1 MEENSSAK
9 NKWFSQFNRIV
20 LLDSIATEIAVF
32 GEKIGLQ
39 DFVQVMDMNCGAV
52 PAGNF
57 EQVVDLDCPEQF
69 LAMYTQ
75 IAHNRFAF
83 AAINVSRANPQAEK
97 IMEDYCRNVGSA
109 NEISGVSS
117 CEQAMQFFD
126 AYVLN
131 GMPGE
136 NVHVF
141 EEKSQV
147 RFVWHD
153 EKDLQLPVWQKFGGS
168 AELYRKLLEA
178 FVNGLLNRCGFSF
191 KIDGEKF
198 ILSADA

>member
-1 MEENSSAK
+1 
-9 NKWFSQFNRIV
+9 
-20 LLDSIATEIAVF
+20 
-32 GEKIGLQ
+32 
-39 DFVQVMDMNCGAV
+39 MDMNCGAL
-52 PAGNF
+52 PAGSF

-75 IAHNRFAF
+75 IVHNRFAF
-83 AAINVSRANPQAEK
+83 AAINVNNANPQTMK
-97 IMEDYCRNVGSA
+97 IMEDYCRNVATA
-109 NEISGVSS
+109 NEICGVNN
-117 CEQAMQFFD
+117 CAQAMQVFD

-141 EEKSQV
+141 EEKTQL
-147 RFVWHD
+147 RFVWQD
-153 EKDLQLPVWQKFGGS
+153 EKDLHSAVWQKFGGS
-168 AELYRKLLEA
+168 VELYRRLLQA

-198 ILSADA
+198 IISADA